1 MLTIIKENFYIS
13 TVLDIPDNLIIPNLI
28 EDYRVKILNTVKY
41 ELPPFN
47 AKEEM
52 LKIIK
57 DAYNPNFIGDIQED
71 IKDYILNNTDSITF
85 NDFVN
90 IFHILDLT
98 SSTSLIIFMQNN
110 GAKRVNYSVYNLIDD
125 NYFSDDSFEI
135 IDTIFKELKNYLL
148 INNIPTNIADD
159 ISNKLNNRKFDT
171 VLDTYK
177 NIQ

>member
-28 EDYRVKILNTVKY
+28 EDYRVKVLNTVKY

-52 LKIIK
+52 LKIIEE
-57 DAYNPNFIGDIQED
+57 AYNPNFIGDIQED

-85 NDFVN
+85 NDFIN

-98 SSTSLIIFMQNN
+98 SSTSLIFFMQKN
-110 GAKRVNYSVYNLIDD
+110 GARRVSYSIYNLIDD
-125 NYFSDDSFEI
+125 NYFLDDTFDI
-135 IDTIFKELKNYLL
+135 IDTIFKEFDNYLL
-148 INNIPTNIADD
+148 INNISKNITDD
-159 ISNKLNNRKFDT
+159 INHKLNNMEFEDI
-171 VLDTYK
+171 LNTYK
-177 NIQ
+177 NI

>member
-52 LKIIK
+52 LKIIEE
-57 DAYNPNFIGDIQED
+57 AYNPNFIGDIQED

-85 NDFVN
+85 NDFIN

-98 SSTSLIIFMQNN
+98 SSTSLIFFMQKN
-110 GAKRVNYSVYNLIDD
+110 GARRVSYSIYNLIDD
-125 NYFSDDSFEI
+125 NYFLDDTFDI
-135 IDTIFKELKNYLL
+135 IDTIFKEFKNYLL
-148 INNIPTNIADD
+148 INNIPTNISDD
-159 ISNKLNNRKFDT
+159 ISNKLNNMEFEDI
-171 VLDTYK
+171 LNTYK
-177 NIQ
+177 NI